1 MSASIPVA
9 TLEKFTT
16 FGDLLRYLRR
26 AAGLTQLELSI
37 QVGYS
42 HAQISRLEQ
51 NLRLPDLPTVEARF
65 VPALGLQDEPKVVA
79 RLLDLAANV
88 RREDAPGPGLCPYK
102 GLNYFDES
110 DADLFVGRETLTAK
124 LAERIISS
132 TVNDSPHE
140 PRFLAVVGASGS
152 GKSSLV
158 RAGVVP
164 ALRWDKR
171 SADWQIQVLTPTAHP
186 LETLA
191 AALTSE
197 SESVISTSTLID
209 DLSRDTR
216 SLQLF
221 VRRQFSLENQS
232 RILLVIDQFEELFT
246 LGRSEDER
254 VAFIGNLITAAAE
267 SDGRVMVVI
276 TLRADFYAHCAN
288 YMSLREALAQNQ
300 VYIGAM
306 TEEELRRA
314 IEEPARRGRWEFEPG
329 LVNLLL
335 QEVGHEPGALPLLS
349 HALLATWQRRRGR
362 TMTLGGYASSG
373 GVRGAIAET
382 AETIF
387 TDQFTSEQRSIA
399 RRIFLRLTELNDEMS
414 AVDTRRRASYS
425 ELILKPEEAESTH
438 AVLNILANA
447 RLIIT
452 GQDSAEVAHEALIRE
467 WPTLRGWLEENRAG
481 LRLHRQLTEASQEW
495 LRMGRS
501 ADVLYRG
508 ALLVQLQEWASKH
521 ADELNELEQE
531 FLNASLELTEREL
544 REREALRLRE
554 LDAAHKLADSERQ
567 RAEEQKQTANQ
578 LRRRSMYLAAAFV
591 LALIMALTTA
601 FFGRQSQTSSRIAS
615 SRELAAASISNLD
628 IDPQRS
634 ILLALAALS
643 NRYTV
648 QAEEALHRAVESS
661 HVQHVFQ
668 VHDPGMALNIAFSPN
683 GKRIA
688 VAGDDEV
695 VRILEVATGKILL
708 TVDGHAARYSPDGK
722 SILTA
727 TIDGTLK
734 AWAASTGKEILLPGQ
749 MDAGHSIAF
758 RPDGNQI
765 ATVVSGDLPKIWD
778 VKTGRELA
786 AFPGHTD
793 FVGSV
798 SFSPDARRLLTA
810 SDDGT
815 ARVWDAGTGRQ
826 LLSLS
831 GPAGWVW
838 SAVFSPDGRQIA
850 TASGNEAYLWDANTG
865 RKLFT
870 FMGHTSDVYALAF
883 SPDSSRL
890 ATGGAD
896 RKVILWD
903 VATGRELFSL
913 AGHTSSIYDL
923 AFSPDGKSLASSSDD
938 GTVRIWDLLPD
949 HELFTISTPHS
960 SSGQIAF
967 DADGTRVAISDES
980 AAIQIWDA
988 HAGKELMI
996 LSRSKGRAKRLI
1008 FSPVS
1013 ARMFTSGDDGQVA
1026 LWDLGTGH
1034 EVATISAHTGTVN
1047 DMAIT
1052 GDGNRL
1058 ATAGS
1063 DYKVKLWDISSDQAI
1078 DAPLFT
1084 FDQPGSVFAVAF
1096 SADGSKLA
1104 AGIQDGTISVCI
1116 LSTGKESIVL
1126 RGHSDAVTAV
1136 AFDPDGNR
1144 ILTASLDGTA
1154 RVWDANSGQELFTL
1168 RGHTGSVTSVA
1179 YSPDGSRIA
1188 TASQDGTAKLWDA
1201 ASGEEILTF
1210 FGDGSS
1216 LTDVAFSPDGTQL
1229 AAGSD
1234 HGVQIY
1240 LLQIQDLIALAHS
1253 RVTRSLTSDECQ
1265 KYLHLGK
1272 TKCATSAS
1280 VPTAT
1285 AMPPSATGRVC
1296 QVTNTAGLYDHSF
1309 NEITFKGLQDVTT
1322 QYKWDA
1328 RVLQSASLQDFDRN
1342 IQEFLRS
1349 DCDLIVGLL
1358 PMTDAIRAAAQA
1370 NLKQKFLI
1378 SDFVYDAP
1386 LQNVWTQV
1394 YATDQAAFLAGYAAS
1409 SITKTGRVATF
1420 GAIDIP
1426 SVTDFMDGFALGVEY
1441 YNEKN
1446 GTNVEIL
1453 GWDPQKHEGLF
1464 VGEFCCA
1471 LEGRQMTQ
1479 QLLQEGAD
1487 VILPVAG
1494 TSVGSGVANAVQAN
1508 RNAYIIGVDTDWAL
1522 AMPEYEG
1529 ILLTSIL
1536 KKYDGSVVQAVKTI
1550 MEDQFTGGVHLGTLE
1565 TGEVGLAPFYKFD
1578 VLISPKVKADMAQ
1591 VRRDIINGKIKTKP

>member
-1 MSASIPVA
+1 LSASIPVA

-26 AAGLTQLELSI
+26 AAGLTQMELSI

-65 VPALGLQDEPKVVA
+65 VPALGLQNEPKAVG

-110 DADLFVGRETLTAK
+110 DAELFVGREALTAK
-124 LAERIISS
+124 LTERILSS
-132 TVNDSPHE
+132 TLNDSSHE
-140 PRFLAVVGASGS
+140 PRFLAVIGASGS

-164 ALRWDKR
+164 ALRWDPR

-186 LETLA
+186 LATLA
-191 AALTSE
+191 ATLTSE
-197 SESVISTSTLID
+197 SESVTATSTLID
-209 DLSRDTR
+209 DLARDPR

-221 VRRQFSLENQS
+221 IRRHFPLDNQS

-246 LGRSEDER
+246 LCRSEDER
-254 VAFIGNLITAAAE
+254 AAFIGNLLTAAWE
-267 SDGRVMVVI
+267 MDGRAVVII
-276 TLRADFYAHCAN
+276 TLRADFYAHCAS
-288 YMSLREALAQNQ
+288 YEPLREALAQNQ

-306 TEEELRRA
+306 TEDELRRA

-335 QEVGHEPGALPLLS
+335 QEVGHEPGTLPLLS
-349 HALLATWQRRRGR
+349 HAMLETWQRRRGR
-362 TMTLGGYASSG
+362 VMTLGGYTSSG

-382 AETIF
+382 AETVF

-399 RRIFLRLTELNDEMS
+399 RRIFLRLTEINDEMS
-414 AVDTRRRASYS
+414 AADTRRRAGYS
-425 ELILKPEEAESTH
+425 ELILKPEDAEATH

-447 RLIIT
+447 RLIIAS
-452 GQDSAEVAHEALIRE
+452 QDSAEVAHEALIRE
-467 WPTLRGWLEENRAG
+467 WPTLRGWLEENREG
-481 LRLHRQLTEASQEW
+481 LRLHRQLTEVSQEW
-495 LRMGRS
+495 LRMERL

-521 ADELNELEQE
+521 GDELNELEHE
-531 FLNASLELTEREL
+531 FLNASTDLTEREL
-544 REREALRLRE
+544 RERETLRLRE

-578 LRRRSMYLAAAFV
+578 LRRRSIYLAAAFV

-601 FFGRQSQTSSRIAS
+601 FFGRQAQAASRIAS

-634 ILLALAALS
+634 ILLALEALS

-648 QAEEALHRAVESS
+648 QAEEALHRAIERS

-668 VHDPGMALNIAFSPN
+668 VYDPGTALSIAFSPN
-683 GKRIA
+683 GKRLA
-688 VAGDDEV
+688 VAGDDEA
-695 VRILEVATGKILL
+695 VRVLEVATGRVLL
-708 TVDGHAARYSPDGK
+708 TLDGHAARYSPDGK

-727 TIDGTLK
+727 AIDGTLK
-734 AWAASTGKEILLPGQ
+734 AWDASTGKEIRLPGQ
-749 MDAGHSIAF
+749 MDAGRSIAF
-758 RPDGNQI
+758 RPDGEQI
-765 ATVVSGDLPKIWD
+765 ATVVSGDVPKIWD
-778 VKTGRELA
+778 VKTGRELV

-798 SFSPDARRLLTA
+798 SFSPDAKRLITA

-815 ARVWDAGTGRQ
+815 ARVWEAGTGKQ
-826 LLSLS
+826 ILSLS
-831 GPAGWVW
+831 GQAGWVW
-838 SAVFSPDGRQIA
+838 NAVFRPDGRQIA
-850 TASGNEAYLWDANTG
+850 TASGSEAYLWEANTG

-870 FMGHTSDVYALAF
+870 LIGHTSDVYALAF
-883 SPDSSRL
+883 SPDSTRL

-896 RKVILWD
+896 RKIILWD
-903 VATGRELFSL
+903 VSTGKELFSL
-913 AGHTSSIYDL
+913 PGHTGSVYDL
-923 AFSPDGKSLASSSDD
+923 AFSPDGQSLASSSDD
-938 GTVRIWDLLPD
+938 GSVRIWDLMPD
-949 HELFTISTPHS
+949 HELFTISTPRGS
-960 SSGQIAF
+960 DGQIAY
-967 DADGTRVAISDES
+967 AGDGTRLASSDES
-980 AAIQIWDA
+980 AAVQIWDA
-988 HAGKELMI
+988 HTGKELMS
-996 LSRSKGRAKRLI
+996 LSRSKGRAKRII
-1008 FSPVS
+1008 FSPVG
-1013 ARMFTSGDDGQVA
+1013 AYMFTSGDDGQVWV
-1026 LWDLGTGH
+1026 WDLETGR
-1034 EVATISAHTGTVN
+1034 EVTAISAHTGTVN
-1047 DMAIT
+1047 SMAIT
-1052 GDGNRL
+1052 QDGTRL

-1063 DYKVKLWDISSDQAI
+1063 DYKVKLWNISSGQAI

-1084 FDQPGSVFAVAF
+1084 FDQPGIVFAVAF
-1096 SADGSKLA
+1096 SADGAKLG
-1104 AGIQDGTISVCI
+1104 AGLQDGTTSIWA
-1116 LSTGKESIVL
+1116 LSTGKETLVL
-1126 RGHSDAVTAV
+1126 RGHRDAVTAV
-1136 AFDPDGNR
+1136 AFDPGRNR

-1154 RVWDANSGQELFTL
+1154 RVWDADSGRELFTL
-1168 RGHTGSVTSVA
+1168 RGHIGPVTSVA
-1179 YSPDGSRIA
+1179 YSPDGSRLA
-1188 TASQDGTAKLWDA
+1188 TASRDGTVKLWDA
-1201 ASGEEILTF
+1201 ASGNEILTF
-1210 FGDGSS
+1210 FGDGSG
-1216 LTDVAFSPDGTQL
+1216 LNHIAFSPDGTRL
-1229 AAGSD
+1229 ATGSD
-1234 HGVQIY
+1234 RGVQVY
-1240 LLQIQDLIALAHS
+1240 LLQVKDLIALAHT

-1265 KYLHLGK
+1265 KYLHLK
-1272 TKCATSAS
+1272 ETKCATTAT

-1285 AMPPSATGRVC
+1285 AMPPSVTGRLC

-1309 NEITFKGLQDVTT
+1309 NEITFKGLQDVTA
-1322 QYKWDA
+1322 QFKWDA
-1328 RVLQSASLQDFDRN
+1328 RVLQSASMQDFDRN

-1358 PMTDAIRAAAQA
+1358 PMTDTVRAAAQ
-1370 NLKQKFLI
+1370 NNPKQKFLI

-1409 SITKTGRVATF
+1409 SVTKTGKVATF

-1426 SVTDFMDGFALGVEY
+1426 SVTDFMDGFALGVAY
-1441 YNEKN
+1441 YNAKN
-1446 GTNVEIL
+1446 GNNVEVL

-1464 VGEFCCA
+1464 VGGFCCA

-1479 QLLQEGAD
+1479 QLLEKGAD

-1494 TSVGSGVANAVQAN
+1494 TSVGSGVVNAVQAN
-1508 RNAYIIGVDTDWAL
+1508 QNAYVIGVDTDWAL

-1529 ILLTSIL
+1529 IFLTSIL
-1536 KKYDGSVVQAVKTI
+1536 KKYDVSVVQVSKTI
-1550 MEDQFTGGVHLGTLE
+1550 VDDQFSGGVHLGTLE
-1565 TGEVGLAPFYKFD
+1565 TGEVGLAPFYKLD
-1578 VLISPKVKADMAQ
+1578 VLFSPKVKMDLAQ
-1591 VRRDIINGKIKTKP
+1591 LREDIVTGKIKTKP